1 MSEAPLVAPPPSP
14 APVVTAATPGTGSE
28 GILEAIMPLL
38 GTDELQGKVEEIKAE
53 RKLIQ
58 ATKSKLTNKI
68 RNEQRKRNRLVK
80 RSSGLK
86 TAELLTV
93 LRLREEAIRKKQK

>member
-1 MSEAPLVAPPPSP
+1 
-14 APVVTAATPGTGSE
+14 VTAATPGTGSE

-58 ATKSKLTNKI
+58 ATKAKLTNKI
-68 RNEQRKRNRLVK
+68 RNEQRKRSRLVK

>member
-1 MSEAPLVAPPPSP
+1 M
-14 APVVTAATPGTGSE
+14 
-28 GILEAIMPLL
+28 
-38 GTDELQGKVEEIKAE
+38 QGKVEEIKAE

-58 ATKSKLTNKI
+58 ATKAKLTNKI
-68 RNEQRKRNRLVK
+68 RNEQRKRSRLVK

>member
-1 MSEAPLVAPPPSP
+1 M
-14 APVVTAATPGTGSE
+14 TAATPGTGSE

>member
-14 APVVTAATPGTGSE
+14 APGVTAVTPGRGSE

-58 ATKSKLTNKI
+58 ATKAKLTNKI
-68 RNEQRKRNRLVK
+68 RNEQRKRSRLVK